1 MALVD
6 KIKDLLD
13 EFGKA
18 LNDDTRSSLKK
29 ALDARA
35 ERGSTY
41 KGKQYKGRKRK
52 SRLEASVKPIVSFSG
67 DTIKFTL
74 NMNDYWAVVNDG
86 RSPNSVSAE
95 GQKKIAEWSAVSGFA
110 EKIRLTD
117 LEQRKQKQSLSKRK
131 GKLKKLQKMSFDKA
145 KKTAGFLVARSLKNK
160 SIEATHFFDEVIN
173 DGRIEKLQSE
183 ITELVKDDII
193 IEIRSSYTT

>member
-29 ALDARA
+29 ALDDRA
-35 ERGSTY
+35 A
-41 KGKQYKGRKRK
+41 KHKGRKRK
-52 SRLEASVKPIVSFSG
+52 SRLEASVKPIVSFSD

-95 GQKKIAEWSAVSGFA
+95 GQKKIVEWSAVSGFA

-117 LEQRKQKQSLSKRK
+117 LEQRKKKQSLSERK

-160 SIEATHFFDEVIN
+160 SIEPTHFFDEVIN

-193 IEIRSSYTT
+193 IEIRSSYT

>member
-29 ALDARA
+29 ALDDRA
-35 ERGSTY
+35 A
-41 KGKQYKGRKRK
+41 KHKGRKRT
-52 SRLEASVKPIVSFSG
+52 SRLEASVKPIVSFSD

-86 RSPNSVSAE
+86 RSPNSVSEE

-117 LEQRKQKQSLSKRK
+117 LEQRKKKQSLSKRK

-160 SIEATHFFDEVIN
+160 SIEATNFFDEVIN

-193 IEIRSSYTT
+193 IEIRSSYT

>member
-29 ALDARA
+29 ALDDRA
-35 ERGSTY
+35 A
-41 KGKQYKGRKRK
+41 KHKGRKRT
-52 SRLEASVKPIVSFSG
+52 SRLEASVKPIVSFND

-160 SIEATHFFDEVIN
+160 SIEPTHFFDEVIN

>member
-29 ALDARA
+29 ALDDRA
-35 ERGSTY
+35 A
-41 KGKQYKGRKRK
+41 KHKGRKRK
-52 SRLEASVKPIVSFSG
+52 SRLEASVKPIVSFSD

-110 EKIRLTD
+110 ENIRISD
-117 LEQRKQKQSLSKRK
+117 LEQRKKKQSLSERK

-160 SIEATHFFDEVIN
+160 SIEPTHFFDEVIN

-193 IEIRSSYTT
+193 IEIRSSYT

>member
-29 ALDARA
+29 ALDDRA
-35 ERGSTY
+35 A
-41 KGKQYKGRKRK
+41 KHKGRKRK
-52 SRLEASVKPIVSFSG
+52 SRLEASVKPIVSFSD

-117 LEQRKQKQSLSKRK
+117 LEQRKKKQSLSERK

-160 SIEATHFFDEVIN
+160 SIEPTHFFDEVIN

-193 IEIRSSYTT
+193 IEIRSSYT

>member
-29 ALDARA
+29 ALDDRA
-35 ERGSTY
+35 A
-41 KGKQYKGRKRK
+41 KHKGRKRK
-52 SRLEASVKPIVSFSG
+52 SRLEASVKPIVSFSD

-117 LEQRKQKQSLSKRK
+117 LEQRKQKQSLSQRK

-160 SIEATHFFDEVIN
+160 SIEPTHFFDEVIN

-193 IEIRSSYTT
+193 IEIRSSYT

>member
-29 ALDARA
+29 ALDDRA
-35 ERGSTY
+35 A
-41 KGKQYKGRKRK
+41 KHKGRKRT
-52 SRLEASVKPIVSFSG
+52 SRLEASVKPTVSFSD

-160 SIEATHFFDEVIN
+160 SIEATNFFDEVIN

-193 IEIRSSYTT
+193 IEIRSSYT

>member
-29 ALDARA
+29 ALDDRA
-35 ERGSTY
+35 A
-41 KGKQYKGRKRK
+41 KHKGRKRK
-52 SRLEASVKPIVSFSG
+52 SRLEASVKPIVSFSD

-110 EKIRLTD
+110 ENIRISD
-117 LEQRKQKQSLSKRK
+117 LEQRKKKQSLSERK

-160 SIEATHFFDEVIN
+160 SIEATNFFDEVIK

-193 IEIRSSYTT
+193 IEIRSSYT

>member
-29 ALDARA
+29 ALDDRA
-35 ERGSTY
+35 A
-41 KGKQYKGRKRK
+41 KHKGRKRT
-52 SRLEASVKPIVSFSG
+52 SRLQASVKPIVSFSG

-110 EKIRLTD
+110 ENIRISD
-117 LEQRKQKQSLSKRK
+117 LDQRKKKQSLSKRK

-160 SIEATHFFDEVIN
+160 SIEPTHFFNEVIN

-193 IEIRSSYTT
+193 IEIRSSYT

>member
-29 ALDARA
+29 ALDDRA
-35 ERGSTY
+35 A
-41 KGKQYKGRKRK
+41 KHKGRKRT
-52 SRLEASVKPIVSFSG
+52 SRLEASVKPIVSFSN

-193 IEIRSSYTT
+193 IEIRSSYT

>member
-18 LNDDTRSSLKK
+18 LNNDTRSSLKK
-29 ALDARA
+29 ALDARQA
-35 ERGSTY
+35 
-41 KGKQYKGRKRK
+41 KQRAK
-52 SRLEASVKPIVSFSG
+52 SKYPVKASRTTSKLQASIKPIISFSD

-86 RSPNSVSAE
+86 RSPNNVSAD
-95 GQKKIAEWSAVSGFA
+95 GQKKIAEWSAAYGFA
-110 EKIRLTD
+110 ESIRLSD
-117 LEQRKQKQSLSKRK
+117 LAQRKKKQSLSKRK

-145 KKTAGFLVARSLKNK
+145 KKTAGFLVARSLKKN

-193 IEIRSSYTT
+193 IEIRSSYT

>member
-29 ALDARA
+29 ALDDRA
-35 ERGSTY
+35 A
-41 KGKQYKGRKRK
+41 KHKGRKRT
-52 SRLEASVKPIVSFSG
+52 SRLEASVKPIVSFSN

-117 LEQRKQKQSLSKRK
+117 LEQRKKKQSLSKRK
-131 GKLKKLQKMSFDKA
+131 GKLKKLQKMSFEKA

-160 SIEATHFFDEVIN
+160 SIEPTHFFDEVIN

-193 IEIRSSYTT
+193 IEIRSSYT

>member
-29 ALDARA
+29 ALDDRA
-35 ERGSTY
+35 A
-41 KGKQYKGRKRK
+41 KHKGRKRT
-52 SRLEASVKPIVSFSG
+52 SRLEASIKPTISFSD

-145 KKTAGFLVARSLKNK
+145 KKTAGFLVARSLKKK
-160 SIEATHFFDEVIN
+160 SIEATNFFDEVIN

-193 IEIRSSYTT
+193 IEIRSSYT

>member
-29 ALDARA
+29 ALDDRA
-35 ERGSTY
+35 A
-41 KGKQYKGRKRK
+41 KHKGRKRT
-52 SRLEASVKPIVSFSG
+52 SRLEASVKPIVSFSD

-145 KKTAGFLVARSLKNK
+145 KKAAGFLVARSLKNK

-193 IEIRSSYTT
+193 IEIRSSYT

>member
-29 ALDARA
+29 ALDDRA
-35 ERGSTY
+35 A
-41 KGKQYKGRKRK
+41 KHKGRKRK
-52 SRLEASVKPIVSFSG
+52 SRLEASIKPIVSFSN

-160 SIEATHFFDEVIN
+160 SIEATNFFDEVIN

-193 IEIRSSYTT
+193 IEIRSSYT

>member
-29 ALDARA
+29 ALDDRA
-35 ERGSTY
+35 A
-41 KGKQYKGRKRK
+41 KHNGRKRT
-52 SRLEASVKPIVSFSG
+52 SRLEASIKPTISFSN
-67 DTIKFTL
+67 DSIKFTL

-86 RSPNSVSAE
+86 RSPNNVSAE
-95 GQKKIAEWSAVSGFA
+95 GQEKISAWSAVSGFA

-145 KKTAGFLVARSLKNK
+145 KKTAGFLVARSLKKK
-160 SIEATHFFDEVIN
+160 SIEATHFFDEVIK
-173 DGRIEKLQSE
+173 DGRIEELESKL
-183 ITELVKDDII
+183 TELVKEDII
-193 IEIRSSYTT
+193 IEIRSSYT

>member
-29 ALDARA
+29 VLDDRA
-35 ERGSTY
+35 A
-41 KGKQYKGRKRK
+41 KHNGRKRT
-52 SRLEASVKPIVSFSG
+52 SRLEASIKPTISFSN
-67 DTIKFTL
+67 DSIKFTL

-95 GQKKIAEWSAVSGFA
+95 GQEKIVEWSAAYGFA
-110 EKIRLTD
+110 ESIRLSD
-117 LEQRKQKQSLSKRK
+117 LAQRKQKQSLSKRK

-145 KKTAGFLVARSLKNK
+145 KKTAGFLVARSLKKK

-193 IEIRSSYTT
+193 IEIRSSYT

>member
-29 ALDARA
+29 ALDDRA
-35 ERGSTY
+35 A
-41 KGKQYKGRKRK
+41 KHKGRKRT
-52 SRLEASVKPIVSFSG
+52 SRLEASVKPIVSFSD

-110 EKIRLTD
+110 ENIRISD

-160 SIEATHFFDEVIN
+160 SIEPTHFFDEVIN

-193 IEIRSSYTT
+193 IEIRSSYT

>member
-29 ALDARA
+29 ALDDRA
-35 ERGSTY
+35 A
-41 KGKQYKGRKRK
+41 KHKGRKRK
-52 SRLEASVKPIVSFSG
+52 SRLEASVKPIVSFSD

-160 SIEATHFFDEVIN
+160 SIEATNFFDEVIN

-193 IEIRSSYTT
+193 IEIRSSYT

>member
-29 ALDARA
+29 ALDSRQAKQRA
-35 ERGSTY
+35 KSKYPVKGSRTTS
-41 KGKQYKGRKRK
+41 KLQ
-52 SRLEASVKPIVSFSG
+52 ASIKPTISFSK
-67 DTIKFTL
+67 DSIKFTL

-86 RSPNSVSAE
+86 RNPNSVSAE
-95 GQKKIAEWSAVSGFA
+95 GQKKIAEWSAAYGFA
-110 EKIRLTD
+110 ESIRLSD
-117 LEQRKQKQSLSKRK
+117 LAQRKQKQSLSKRK

-145 KKTAGFLVARSLKNK
+145 KKTAGFLVARSLKKK

-193 IEIRSSYTT
+193 IEIRSSYT

>member
-29 ALDARA
+29 ALDDRA
-35 ERGSTY
+35 A
-41 KGKQYKGRKRK
+41 KHKGRKRT
-52 SRLEASVKPIVSFSG
+52 SRLEASVKPTVSFSD

-193 IEIRSSYTT
+193 IEIRSSYT